1 MRKLLLAV
9 VMAAV
14 AGCSTTHNP
23 EDIGGGYSDLPL
35 AQDTY
40 QVDVRGT
47 GYTSADTV
55 RKIGLVRAADIAI
68 SHGYDKFIILGAD
81 GRTEQA
87 TPIIIT
93 NNRGR
98 FVIKLIKDEDPL
110 ASNALDA
117 RKVIATYGPEV

>member
-35 AQDTY
+35 AQDSY
-40 QVDVRGT
+40 QVDVRGN

-55 RKIGLVRAADIAI
+55 RKIGLVRAANITI
-68 SHGYDKFIILGAD
+68 SRGYDKFIILGAD

-93 NNRGR
+93 NNRG
-98 FVIKLIKDEDPL
+98 D
-110 ASNALDA
+110 SSSS
-117 RKVIATYGPEV
+117 